1 MSTLKQLVDETTNIK
16 NELKTCHTNL
26 KNNLIE
32 KGVECSDTDK
42 LLSLANKVGE
52 IELGKK
58 FIKGITYQN
67 TDNSR
72 FFNTVCESG
81 HTKSSRFHYVILPK
95 PDFEVGLIVLRSN
108 PSTVYNLITSTYCEG
123 RIVTVKSQK
132 ELENGYYDNHN
143 TYTVLADINNSRQQ
157 VFFGDRIEFPYVGNG
172 EENGK
177 LNYYIYEK

>member
-26 KNNLIE
+26 KSNLIE

-67 TDNSR
+67 ADNSR
-72 FFNTVCESG
+72 SFNTVCESG
-81 HTKSSRFHYVILPK
+81 YSKSSRFHYVILPK

-108 PSTVYNLITSTYCEG
+108 PSTVYDLITSTYCEG
-123 RIVTVKSQK
+123 RVVTVKSQK
-132 ELENGYYDNHN
+132 DLENSHYDNHN
-143 TYTVLADINNSRQQ
+143 TYTILADINNPRQE
-157 VFFGDRIEFPYVGNG
+157 VFFDDRIEFPYHSISETAGQ
-172 EENGK
+172 

>member
-1 MSTLKQLVDETTNIK
+1 MATLKQLVDETTKIK

-26 KNNLIE
+26 KNNLIN
-32 KGVECSDTDK
+32 KGVECSNTDK
-42 LLSLANKVGE
+42 LLSLVGKVGE

-58 FIKGITYQN
+58 FISGIAYQN
-67 TDNSR
+67 SNNSKL
-72 FFNTVCESG
+72 FNTVCING
-81 HTKSSRFHYVILPK
+81 YSRNDLYNYIVLPT
-95 PDFEVGLIVLRSN
+95 PDFEVGLIVLRSD
-108 PSTVYNLITSTYCEG
+108 PSTDYNLITSTYCEG
-123 RIVTVKSQK
+123 RIVTIKSQK

-143 TYTVLADINNSRQQ
+143 THTVLADINNSRQQ

>member
-42 LLSLANKVGE
+42 LLRLANKVGE

-67 TDNSR
+67 SDNSNL
-72 FFNTVCESG
+72 FNTVCING
-81 HTKSSRFHYVILPK
+81 YSRNDRYNYIVLPT
-95 PDFEVGLIVLRSN
+95 PDFEVGLIVLRSD
-108 PSTVYNLITSTYCEG
+108 PSTDYNLITSTYCEG

-132 ELENGYYDNHN
+132 ELENGHYDNHN
-143 TYTVLADINNSRQQ
+143 THTILADINNSRQQ

>member
-1 MSTLKQLVDETTNIK
+1 MSTLKQLADETTNIK
-16 NELKTCHTNL
+16 NELITCHANL
-26 KNNLIE
+26 KSNLIE

-42 LLSLANKVGE
+42 LLSLVGKVGE

-58 FIKGITYQN
+58 FISGIAYQN
-67 TDNSR
+67 FDNNR
-72 FFNTVCESG
+72 LFNTVCKNG
-81 HTKSSRFHYVILPK
+81 YSRNDLYNYIVLSK
-95 PDFEVGLIVLRSN
+95 PDFEVGSIVLRSN

-143 TYTVLADINNSRQQ
+143 TYTVLADINDPRQQ
-157 VFFGDRIEFPYVGNG
+157 VFFDDRIEFPYLGNG
-172 EENGK
+172 EENGI

>member
-16 NELKTCHTNL
+16 NELKTCHANLKTNL
-26 KNNLIE
+26 ID

-42 LLSLANKVGE
+42 LLRLANKVGE

-67 TDNSR
+67 ADNSR
-72 FFNTVCESG
+72 IFNTVCENGYS
-81 HTKSSRFHYVILPK
+81 KSSRFNYVILPK

-108 PSTVYNLITSTYCEG
+108 PSTVYDLITSTYCEG
-123 RIVTVKSQK
+123 RVVTVKSQK
-132 ELENGYYDNHN
+132 DLENNHYDNHN
-143 TYTVLADINNSRQQ
+143 TYTVLADINNPRQE
-157 VFFGDRIEFPYVGNG
+157 VFFDDRIEFPYHSISETAGQ
-172 EENGK
+172 

>member
-16 NELKTCHTNL
+16 DEIITCHANL

-42 LLSLANKVGE
+42 LLRLANKVGE

-67 TDNSR
+67 ADNSR
-72 FFNTVCESG
+72 IFNTVCESG
-81 HTKSSRFHYVILPK
+81 YSKSSRFNYVILPK

-108 PSTVYNLITSTYCEG
+108 PSTVYDLITSTYCEG
-123 RIVTVKSQK
+123 RVVTVKSQK
-132 ELENGYYDNHN
+132 DLENNHYDNHN
-143 TYTVLADINNSRQQ
+143 TYTILADINDSRQQ

>member
-1 MSTLKQLVDETTNIK
+1 MSTLKQLVDETSNIK

-26 KNNLIE
+26 KNNLID
-32 KGVECSDTDK
+32 KGIECSNTDK

-67 TDNSR
+67 ADNSR

-81 HTKSSRFHYVILPK
+81 YSKSSRFPYVVLPK

-108 PSTVYNLITSTYCEG
+108 PSTVYDLITSTYCEG
-123 RIVTVKSQK
+123 RVVTVKSQK
-132 ELENGYYDNHN
+132 DLENSHYDNHN
-143 TYTVLADINNSRQQ
+143 TYTILADINNPRQQ
-157 VFFGDRIEFPYVGNG
+157 VFFDDRIEFPYDSISETAGQ
-172 EENGK
+172 